1 MKTNQK
7 ILFMLF
13 LALFLTLPLSRVDA
27 QTAQQVSNGSKLVLG
42 GVYNLAEGQTL
53 NGDLYILGGSVDL
66 KPSSTVDGNVT
77 MAGGNL
83 QADGTITGS
92 VISFSGLVQMSSS
105 TTVEG
110 DVNVLGGS
118 LQGENQA
125 DIMGK
130 TTTDT
135 GSSLPLVLPGGLN
148 LRIPNFD
155 IHINPVWDFLWLL
168 VQSFIWA
175 AVAVLVALFLPKPTQ
190 RVGNAV
196 VSQTV
201 ISGGLGLLT
210 AIIVPLL
217 LVFMAITIICI
228 PLALLGGLVLAVAW
242 AFGIIAI
249 GLEAGERLGKMGK
262 ADWGLPVSAALGT
275 FLVTLIINSVGK
287 IIPCVGWLLPVVVGL
302 IGLGAVLLTR
312 FGTHA
317 YPIEATPMVVQPVPV
332 VETPV
337 TPAEPE
343 ENSDKG

>member
-53 NGDLYILGGSVDL
+53 NGDLYILAQRRSKAQL
-66 KPSSTVDGNVT
+66 NRDGNVT

-135 GSSLPLVLPGGLN
+135 GSSLPLSC
-148 LRIPNFD
+148 
-155 IHINPVWDFLWLL
+155 PV
-168 VQSFIWA
+168 
-175 AVAVLVALFLPKPTQ
+175 
-190 RVGNAV
+190 G
-196 VSQTV
+196 
-201 ISGGLGLLT
+201 
-210 AIIVPLL
+210 
-217 LVFMAITIICI
+217 
-228 PLALLGGLVLAVAW
+228 
-242 AFGIIAI
+242 
-249 GLEAGERLGKMGK
+249 
-262 ADWGLPVSAALGT
+262 
-275 FLVTLIINSVGK
+275 
-287 IIPCVGWLLPVVVGL
+287 
-302 IGLGAVLLTR
+302 
-312 FGTHA
+312 
-317 YPIEATPMVVQPVPV
+317 
-332 VETPV
+332 
-337 TPAEPE
+337 
-343 ENSDKG
+343 